1 MENIWWNQVTDAVN
15 YVSDIRESL
24 LVEKSVLLWHNA
36 RIPWSKYLKETVIEE
51 VKLQNADKKF
61 ESISN
66 EQEPGEYLLDK
77 FCKKEKRSE
86 YRPNKG
92 YAKFFA
98 ENNDIVIHDRYFWV
112 QIETAAELDK
122 WMSFVEDY
130 IRERGKKKNAAV
142 FIMEYCGSGQPP
154 KKKGIKVISFDRYI
168 GEYDR
173 IVFAVL
179 ASSRIKEN
187 FFIKK
192 YVAELLANIIDN
204 DIELCAECVQQYE
217 VFLESPLSCINK
229 ITTEKRRSDD
239 SEYIYEKNE
248 SEVEH
253 LIWRS
258 QIKTVYPYIEEYRED
273 FVERHAYAI
282 DKQLPIQASYGEIYT
297 SPNDV
302 ELGTLV
308 YMVGAGILSLSTA
321 EYEKLKV
328 FKEARN
334 KLSHLSNLG
343 IDEIRKLL

>member
-1 MENIWWNQVTDAVN
+1 
-15 YVSDIRESL
+15 
-24 LVEKSVLLWHNA
+24 
-36 RIPWSKYLKETVIEE
+36 
-51 VKLQNADKKF
+51 
-61 ESISN
+61 
-66 EQEPGEYLLDK
+66 
-77 FCKKEKRSE
+77 
-86 YRPNKG
+86 
-92 YAKFFA
+92 
-98 ENNDIVIHDRYFWV
+98 
-112 QIETAAELDK
+112 
-122 WMSFVEDY
+122 
-130 IRERGKKKNAAV
+130 
-142 FIMEYCGSGQPP
+142 
-154 KKKGIKVISFDRYI
+154 
-168 GEYDR
+168 
-173 IVFAVL
+173 
-179 ASSRIKEN
+179 
-187 FFIKK
+187 
-192 YVAELLANIIDN
+192 
-204 DIELCAECVQQYE
+204 